1 MHHIFFIHSSVT
13 GRLHRF
19 HVPAIVHS
27 AARSTG
33 VCVCVPFWIVVFS
46 TFMPRSEISGSYGS
60 LIFSFLRNLHVCV
73 HAKSLQ
79 SCPALCGPMD
89 YSPPSSSIHGDSPGK
104 NTGVEKREPSFF
116 FFFTVIHSG
125 CTNLHYHR
133 QCRRVPFSPH
143 PFQHS
148 ISRWLSG
155 KESACQCRRWKRHM
169 FNPCVGK
176 IPLEKE
182 MITHSSVL
190 AGFAGC
196 SPLCFKESDR
206 TEHGCGLWFSG
217 IHCL

>member
-1 MHHIFFIHSSVT
+1 
-13 GRLHRF
+13 
-19 HVPAIVHS
+19 
-27 AARSTG
+27 
-33 VCVCVPFWIVVFS
+33 
-46 TFMPRSEISGSYGS
+46 MPRSEISGSYGS

-73 HAKSLQ
+73 HAKSLH